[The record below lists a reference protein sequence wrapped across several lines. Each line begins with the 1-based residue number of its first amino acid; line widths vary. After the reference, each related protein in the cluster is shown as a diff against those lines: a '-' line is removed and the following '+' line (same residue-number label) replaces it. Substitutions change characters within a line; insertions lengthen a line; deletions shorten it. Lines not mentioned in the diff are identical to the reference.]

1 MLRALKNEEIAIPV
15 ANDLMSLLAR
25 GGFRLTKF
33 MSNSPTVLEAIPND
47 ERAAHSINLDLD
59 ELPIE
64 RALGVGWNVKE
75 DTFGFKV

>member
-1 MLRALKNEEIAIPV
+1 MAIRV

-33 MSNSPTVLEAIPND
+33 MSNNPTVLKAIQND
-47 ERAAHSINLDLD
+47 ERAAPSANLDLD
-59 ELPIE
+59 ELPVE

-75 DTFGFKV
+75 DTFCFKVIS